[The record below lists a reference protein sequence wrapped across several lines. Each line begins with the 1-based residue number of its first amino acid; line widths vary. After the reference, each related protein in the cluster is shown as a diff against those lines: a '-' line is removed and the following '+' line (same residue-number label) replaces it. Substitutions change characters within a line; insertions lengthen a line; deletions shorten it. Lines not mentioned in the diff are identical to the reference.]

1 MALRPGPLRVFASK
15 WTCEAALGTSSVVV
29 IADALKE
36 AGFAGLEASLSD
48 LGPTPGHRA
57 EAAAALRKRGLGLGL
72 GLYSGWT
79 DYEQYSGVEPPATH
93 LRQLENELRAA
104 EDLQPCFLNL
114 HSGDDWWD
122 DAQDREYFAGAADL
136 LEGIACRASHETH
149 RGRPLGHPARAR
161 RLLEAFPDL
170 FLTLDVSHWFLVC
183 ERYFS
188 LDPLV
193 ATRVRHVHARAGS
206 TRRPQLRTVDVD
218 VEDEEARRALLA
230 CEAAWAQVVEA
241 APPGLAVTPEYGPPP
256 YQPHTDTPA
265 ADLWSVT
272 LRAAD
277 RLRHNFDP
285 SREGLKSVK

>member
-1 MALRPGPLRVFASK
+1 MALRPGLLRVFASK
-15 WTCEAALGTSSVVV
+15 WTCEAALGTSSVSV
-29 IADALKE
+29 IADALKK

-48 LGPTPGHRA
+48 LGPTPAHRA
-57 EAAAALRKRGLGLGL
+57 EAAGALRERGLGLGL

-93 LRQLENELRAA
+93 LRRLEGELRAA

-122 DAQDREYFAGAADL
+122 DAQDREYFAGAAGL
-136 LEGIACRASHETH
+136 LECTPCRASHETH

-183 ERYFS
+183 ERYFP

-193 ATRVRHVHARAGS
+193 ASRVRHVHARAGS
-206 TRRPQLRTVDVD
+206 TQRPQLRTVDSVD
-218 VEDEEARRALLA
+218 VEDEDEETRRALRA
-230 CEAAWAQVVEA
+230 CEAAWAQAFEA
-241 APPGLAVTPEYGPPP
+241 APPGLTFTPEYGPPP
-256 YQPHTDTPA
+256 YQPHTDKPA
-265 ADLWSVT
+265 ADLWAVT
-272 LRAAD
+272 LGAAD
-277 RLRHNFDP
+277 RLRNTFDP
-285 SREGLKSVK
+285 F